1 MGEINTN
8 IRIDEL
14 ASDLHIVAYRL
25 SQIPAFYKLPN
36 LTHNGDVSAADYAAI
51 DDAIANGDIILTGKI
66 TRTGAWDDK
75 YSENSPIIGAWK
87 DSYGDIRLQTVAN
100 TLPASGTGRVI
111 VPCTIVIE
119 KLSSTTF
126 RSMIMTQY
134 PSA

>member
-14 ASDLHIVAYRL
+14 ASDLHIVADHVSAL
-25 SQIPAFYKLPN
+25 PSFFKLPE
-36 LTHNGDVSAADYAAI
+36 LTHNGDVTAEDYAAI
-51 DDAIANGDIILTGKI
+51 YDAMANGDIILTGKI
-66 TRTGAWDDK
+66 TRTSAWDDK
-75 YSENSPIIGAWK
+75 YPENSPITGAWR

-111 VPCTIVIE
+111 VPCTILIE
-119 KLSSTTF
+119 KLSSTSF